1 MHQKNNKTNLVMG
14 KITADMIDWDQYKE
28 SVKANIANE
37 ELWMLGGSDF
47 AEDNIAELEEELE
60 MIEAGDFDEL
70 LEKYDDNIWEDYL
83 K

>member
-1 MHQKNNKTNLVMG
+1 MG
-14 KITADMIDWDQYKE
+14 KITSDMIDWDQYKE
-28 SVKANIANE
+28 SFKANISNE

>member
-14 KITADMIDWDQYKE
+14 KITSDMIDWDQYKE
-28 SVKANIANE
+28 SVKGNIANE
-37 ELWMLGGSDF
+37 NLWGLGGSDF

-70 LEKYDDNIWEDYL
+70 LEKYDDDVWEDYL

>member
-1 MHQKNNKTNLVMG
+1 MHQKNNKTILVMG
-14 KITADMIDWDQYKE
+14 KITSDMIDWDQYKE